1 MSTAQE
7 QFIEDFF
14 LVADNTREIYDELM
28 GIVGEYP
35 RPTHE
40 LAERLE
46 TWWDWKIEKITR
58 TMKDNPGLFINQM
71 MRNWGTDTWYKI
83 ATQLEETYKQ
93 TSRAVNA

>member
-1 MSTAQE
+1 MTTAQE

-14 LVADNTREIYDELM
+14 LVADNTKEIYDELM
-28 GIVGEYP
+28 KIVGEYP

-58 TMKDNPGLFINQM
+58 TMEDDPALFITQM
-71 MRNWGTDTWYKI
+71 MMNWGTDTWFKI
-83 ATQLEETYKQ
+83 ASQLEETYEQ
-93 TSRAVNA
+93 TSKVGA